1 MVDGQ
6 AVSVGTQQLSLG
18 SAQLGWMHESKLSEG
33 RAALQQ
39 RLDTDGYLLL
49 RELISPVK
57 VQRGLAKIVATLAE
71 AGHFAPGT
79 DPMDRQIAA
88 KAQERRPYDG
98 YELLHSQEVLNVL
111 ESDELHDFFSTLW
124 GEAAGTFDNK
134 WFRAVGPGGFSGF
147 HMYVLTLVA
156 YETFGA
162 A

>member
-147 HMYVLTLVA
+147 HMYVPCSLRNIWRRMK
-156 YETFGA
+156 
-162 A
+162 